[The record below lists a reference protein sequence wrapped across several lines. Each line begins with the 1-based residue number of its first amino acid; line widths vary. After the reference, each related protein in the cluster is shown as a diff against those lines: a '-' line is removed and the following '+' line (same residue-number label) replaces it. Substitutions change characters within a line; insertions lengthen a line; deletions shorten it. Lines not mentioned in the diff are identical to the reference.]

1 MGIAHAI
8 QSVGFLTQ
16 IRESALVFPVLL
28 STHLAIIA
36 AFGGMILMT
45 DMRLLNLALTSRP
58 VSDVV
63 QGVRIWKRIGFVLM
77 VSVGLLL
84 GCSEAEKYSINPF
97 FWIKMSLLVC
107 VLVHGAA
114 YRHSVYDEAVAG
126 KFDGAAGIPQ
136 RARTAAILS
145 LILWVGIPVMG
156 RLIGYYEPKDKTLP
170 PAELIL
176 PAPSPASVASR

>member
-1 MGIAHAI
+1 MTIAHDI
-8 QSVGFLTQ
+8 QSIGFLTG

-28 STHLAIIA
+28 TTHLAIIA

-45 DMRLLNLALTSRP
+45 DMRLLDLALKSRP

-63 QGVRIWKRIGFVLM
+63 SGLRVWKRVGFVLM

-107 VLVHGAA
+107 VLIHAA
-114 YRHSVYDEAVAG
+114 VYRRSVYDDAVAG
-126 KFDGAAGIPQ
+126 KFDGPAGIPQ

-145 LILWVGIPVMG
+145 LILWVCIPVMG
-156 RLIGYYEPKDKTLP
+156 RLIGYYEPKDKNNP
-170 PAELIL
+170 PAELIS
-176 PAPSPASVASR
+176 PAPPPTAVASR